1 VLAVDIGRT
10 KIRTGVVRFNLNAA
24 ADIAKAKVWKYE
36 LWRHGDEKLSRHEA
50 VEGLV
55 RMLKHRINRA
65 KRANLKLAPLS
76 ALDVPER
83 LSRMGR
89 STPADKICRVT
100 GKVAVLTCRSSS
112 RGHPPYWRA

>member
-1 VLAVDIGRT
+1 MLAVDIGRT
-10 KIRTGVVRFNLNAA
+10 HIRTGVVRFNLNAA

-76 ALDVPER
+76 ALDVPESSKKTAQSIAAR
-83 LSRMGR
+83 KTFRATGKAVNL
-89 STPADKICRVT
+89 ICRQPST
-100 GKVAVLTCRSSS
+100 K
-112 RGHPPYWRA
+112 

>member
-10 KIRTGVVRFNLNAA
+10 NIRTGVVRFNLNAA

-55 RMLKHRINRA
+55 SYAKAPDQPRQTCKSETRA
-65 KRANLKLAPLS
+65 LIGIGCPGKIESDGSIDSGGQNLPGNWESGGFNLPQ
-76 ALDVPER
+76 
-83 LSRMGR
+83 
-89 STPADKICRVT
+89 
-100 GKVAVLTCRSSS
+100 
-112 RGHPPYWRA
+112 